1 MPVPSRS
8 QSQSTA
14 LAHVRHYAAD
24 FPHLDDLFP
33 GKYPRMFVRGEGTDL
48 IDADGHRVLDAG
60 NHLGVCVVGHGRSD
74 MADAVAGQVR
84 DMEFASLEAGA
95 SHPYVAALAGQL
107 AARVP
112 VDRPMFS
119 FTSSGSEANEV
130 AMKIARDYHRRTG
143 QSGRFKIMSRYGS
156 YHGSSYAAT
165 TASAIPAFREP
176 FQPLVP
182 GFVAVP
188 QPFSGFCGRC
198 SFGET
203 CVGHCI
209 EETAAIIDREGPQTI
224 AAILAEPVSIPGAVK
239 IPHDDYWPKL
249 RELCD
254 RYGILLIADEV
265 VTGFGRTGR
274 LFACEHWDVRP
285 DILTMAKG
293 LTSGYIPMGAAAVS
307 GRIQEAFE
315 DSPLVHVNTY
325 AGHPVASAAALA
337 TLTIIDN
344 EDLVANAAA
353 REPELRAGLEAI
365 RDQIPWPSRASVIGL
380 LGSLEIILP
389 ADVDAERFRALLWH
403 ESYEHGVVVR
413 VTRSAQVVSVFFY
426 PALIITH
433 QRLQE
438 GLGQLAAAVRRVAG
452 ITLEGSASDLRA
464 DEAAPAHLVHTVH
477 QPETR
482 SEQAAS

>member
-1 MPVPSRS
+1 MPTRS

-14 LAHVRHYAAD
+14 LTRVRHYAAD
-24 FPHLDDLFP
+24 FQHLDKLFP

-74 MADAVAGQVR
+74 IADAVADQIRG
-84 DMEFASLEAGA
+84 MEFASLEAGA
-95 SHPYVAALAGQL
+95 SHPYAAALAEQL
-107 AARVP
+107 TARVP
-112 VDRPMFS
+112 VDNPIFS
-119 FTSSGSEANEV
+119 FISSGSEANEV
-130 AMKIARDYHRRTG
+130 AIKLARDYHRRMGHT
-143 QSGRFKIMSRYGS
+143 GRFKIMSRYGS

-165 TASAIPAFREP
+165 TATAIPAFREQ

-182 GFVAVP
+182 GFVALP
-188 QPFSGFCGRC
+188 QPFSGFCGGC
-198 SFGET
+198 SFDEP

-209 EETAAIIDREGPQTI
+209 EETAAIIEREGPDTV

-239 IPHDDYWPKL
+239 IPEDDYWPNL

-274 LFACEHWDVRP
+274 LFGCEHWDVRP

-293 LTSGYIPMGAAAVS
+293 LTSGYIPMGATAVS
-307 GRIQEAFE
+307 GRVQEAFA

-325 AGHPVASAAALA
+325 AGHPVACAAALA
-337 TLTIIDN
+337 TLKIIDD

-353 REPELRAGLEAI
+353 LEPELRAGLEAI
-365 RDQIPWPSRASVIGL
+365 RDQMPWPSRASVIGL
-380 LGSLEIILP
+380 LGSLEISLP
-389 ADVDAERFRALLWH
+389 ADVDAERFRAHVWH
-403 ESYEHGVVVR
+403 ESYEHGVAVR

-426 PALIITH
+426 PALVIT
-433 QRLQE
+433 RERMQE
-438 GLGQLAAAVRRVAG
+438 GLRLLATAVRHVTG
-452 ITLEGSASDLRA
+452 MTLDNVSSDLRS
-464 DEAAPAHLVHTVH
+464 DAAPAHLTHAGTG
-477 QPETR
+477 
-482 SEQAAS
+482 